1 MPPQRDIYKVKKL
14 TPEELKRA
22 YEGEPNTKDEEVV
35 LADETASD
43 EQNKTPDNVESVEN
57 TKRIFKYPL
66 SIGKNYPA
74 RIIFRVFE
82 VDGDNVFEK
91 AGIGIEKIWDQLK
104 GGLAEAVG
112 LDDPG
117 ALGQETVANETVT
130 TEEGIKILKDSE
142 TKQTQVQSYVNKGVG
157 NEIGTV
163 TLPLQR
169 PLRYAD
175 VAEYE
180 GASLGVIGGLAND
193 VANGNNPF
201 EGISSNGKLASTAS
215 SLAAQIVARNLGGL
229 TGAVG
234 GAALGGLA
242 GAAAGGVGGIGGAVI
257 GGVVGSNLGSNLG
270 EDLGGAAKA
279 ATRISS
285 APNFRTLFSHAQIR
299 NFSFD
304 FKMIA
309 TSKEESVAI
318 NNIIKLF
325 RQELYPEK
333 IPFGSTG
340 LPFAYKF
347 PNVFEIE
354 VKNKNDNTMGFKFQR
369 CYLRNVQ
376 TVFNETATGVYDDGN
391 FIEVSITLDFMEIVA
406 LDKQKVRDEDY

>member
-1 MPPQRDIYKVKKL
+1 MSL
-14 TPEELKRA
+14 TNVNSAETSDTSTAEEEIVIA
-22 YEGEPNTKDEEVV
+22 N
-35 LADETASD
+35 ETASD

-229 TGAVG
+229 
-234 GAALGGLA
+234 A

-257 GGVVGSNLGSNLG
+257 GGVVGSNLGEN
-270 EDLGGAAKA
+270 LGGAAKA

>member
-1 MPPQRDIYKVKKL
+1 MSL
-14 TPEELKRA
+14 TNVNSAETSDTSTAEEEIVIA
-22 YEGEPNTKDEEVV
+22 N
-35 LADETASD
+35 ETASD
-43 EQNKTPDNVESVEN
+43 EQNRTPDNVESVEN

-229 TGAVG
+229 
-234 GAALGGLA
+234 A

-257 GGVVGSNLGSNLG
+257 GGVVGSNLGEN
-270 EDLGGAAKA
+270 LGGAAKA

>member
-1 MPPQRDIYKVKKL
+1 MSL
-14 TPEELKRA
+14 TNVNSAETSDTSTAEEEIVIA
-22 YEGEPNTKDEEVV
+22 N
-35 LADETASD
+35 ETASD
-43 EQNKTPDNVESVEN
+43 EQNRTPDNVESVEN

-201 EGISSNGKLASTAS
+201 AGISSNGKLASTAG
-215 SLAAQIVARNLGGL
+215 SLAAQIVARN
-229 TGAVG
+229 
-234 GAALGGLA
+234 LGGLA

-257 GGVVGSNLGSNLG
+257 GGVVGSNLGEN
-270 EDLGGAAKA
+270 LGGAAKA

>member
-1 MPPQRDIYKVKKL
+1 MSL
-14 TPEELKRA
+14 TNVNSAETSDTSTAEEEIVIA
-22 YEGEPNTKDEEVV
+22 N
-35 LADETASD
+35 ETASD
-43 EQNKTPDNVESVEN
+43 EQNRTPDNVESVEN

-201 EGISSNGKLASTAS
+201 EGISSNGKLASTAG
-215 SLAAQIVARNLGGL
+215 SLAAQIVARN
-229 TGAVG
+229 
-234 GAALGGLA
+234 LGGLA

-257 GGVVGSNLGSNLG
+257 GGVVGSNLGEN
-270 EDLGGAAKA
+270 LGGAAKA

>member
-1 MPPQRDIYKVKKL
+1 MSL
-14 TPEELKRA
+14 TNVNSAETSDTSTAEEEIVIA
-22 YEGEPNTKDEEVV
+22 N
-35 LADETASD
+35 ETASD
-43 EQNKTPDNVESVEN
+43 EQNRTPDNVESVEN

-91 AGIGIEKIWDQLK
+91 AGISIEKIWDQLK

-201 EGISSNGKLASTAS
+201 EGISSNGKLASTAG
-215 SLAAQIVARNLGGL
+215 SLAAQIVARN
-229 TGAVG
+229 
-234 GAALGGLA
+234 LGGLA

-257 GGVVGSNLGSNLG
+257 GGVVGSNLGEN
-270 EDLGGAAKA
+270 LGGAAKA